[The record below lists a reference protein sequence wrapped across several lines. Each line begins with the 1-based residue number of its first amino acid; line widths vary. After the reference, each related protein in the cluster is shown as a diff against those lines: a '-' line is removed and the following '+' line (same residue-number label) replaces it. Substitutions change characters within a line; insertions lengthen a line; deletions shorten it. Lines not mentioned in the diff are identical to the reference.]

1 MKKIYLFCI
10 SLCFIE
16 FIILV
21 LNMYAFLS
29 VLFLFIVNL
38 LFYFFYIKRKEIRKE
53 KLNRCYD
60 LVNRFS
66 LAFKADKNIISAF
79 TFAKEALLLEEIK
92 EIDLLVNV
100 DEKIAYLTQ
109 KYPFR
114 PIVLLNELLNLN
126 VSKTYRLNALEW
138 LKKYII
144 YLNGNDN
151 FDLKNIFSYLL
162 QMNCLLI
169 LIKFIINLKNNY
181 FIDFFSV
188 IIYGIE
194 TIFIIYY
201 LVDYYKVNNDYK
213 VFIYEYLIKI
223 NYQTPYSS
231 YENSLIVLDKK
242 YNSEFFSILKCLTNQ
257 EYKEIYLLEK
267 KYNNKLISYFFDYV
281 FSLNINNNFQI
292 KNNYFALENEL
303 TIKENKNYIQV
314 IDYLFCFIVL
324 ILIYYLLNNYGKI

>member
-21 LNMYAFLS
+21 LNVYAFFS

-92 EIDLLVNV
+92 EIDLLANV
-100 DEKIAYLTQ
+100 DEKIAYLTK

-242 YNSEFFSILKCLTNQ
+242 YNREFFSILKCLTNQ

>member
-1 MKKIYLFCI
+1 M
-10 SLCFIE
+10 
-16 FIILV
+16 
-21 LNMYAFLS
+21 
-29 VLFLFIVNL
+29 
-38 LFYFFYIKRKEIRKE
+38 
-53 KLNRCYD
+53 
-60 LVNRFS
+60 
-66 LAFKADKNIISAF
+66 
-79 TFAKEALLLEEIK
+79 LLEEIK